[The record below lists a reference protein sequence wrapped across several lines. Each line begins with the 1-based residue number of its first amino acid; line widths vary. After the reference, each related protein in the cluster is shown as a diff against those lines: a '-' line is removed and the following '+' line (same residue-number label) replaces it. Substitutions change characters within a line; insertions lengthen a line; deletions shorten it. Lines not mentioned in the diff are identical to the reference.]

1 MNVIEETFDHMD
13 TLLTLDYELFLGH
26 KTGSIDACI
35 LQPMERLLE
44 IADKHGIKMV
54 VFVDAAYLLRLKQL
68 SNKNTYAADCYNKV
82 VENIQWLDK
91 NGHDVEMHFHP
102 QWLYSNI
109 QGESWEMDFEHYK
122 LSDVPNVEE
131 VFLEAKKLLDG
142 LLKEPCIAYRAGG
155 YSLETYTNYPA
166 LFKKASIVC
175 DSSVLRGHQSFT
187 KYQYFDYSVT
197 PSNHLYRF
205 ESNLCREQSDGTFLE
220 ASISGIE
227 MNGLLY
233 LLYRLYCKAHLRND
247 RKYGDGKP
255 IEGGGKMSIFKKRK
269 ISASIDYFTAPLL
282 GRIYKKCKGQDAL
295 VLIGHPKNASPK
307 SLKHLDSFL
316 EKYKNQLE
324 FKTIREIL

>member
-1 MNVIEETFDHMD
+1 MD
-13 TLLTLDYELFLGH
+13 ALLTLDYELFLGF
-26 KTGSIDACI
+26 KTGSVDACI
-35 LQPMERLLE
+35 LQPMERLLK

-68 SNKNTYAADCYNKV
+68 STKNTYAEDCYNKV
-82 VENIQWLDK
+82 VENIQLLDK

-122 LSDVPNVEE
+122 LSDVPKVDEA
-131 VFLEAKKLLDG
+131 FLEAKKLLDS
-142 LLKEPCIAYRAGG
+142 LLEEPCIAFRAGG
-155 YSLETYTNYPA
+155 YSLETYTDFPT
-166 LFKKASIVC
+166 LFKHAGIIC

-187 KYQYFDYSVT
+187 KYQYYDYSVT
-197 PSNHLYRF
+197 PSKHLYRF
-205 ESNLCREQSDGTFLE
+205 ENSLCREQSDGSFLE

-233 LLYRLYCKAHLRND
+233 LLYRLYCKVYLRND

-255 IEGGGKMSIFKKRK
+255 IGGGKMSIFKKRK

-282 GRIYKKCKGQDAL
+282 GRVYKKCKGQDAF

-307 SLKHLDSFL
+307 SLKRLDSFL
-316 EKYKNQLE
+316 GKYSSKLE
-324 FKTIREIL
+324 FKTLREIL